1 MSQTA
6 QSGAGF
12 PPGRVKWK
20 RFAFIMVPAAA
31 VAAMLIGLTAKGA
44 IGVNISVSG
53 KEYLVTAN
61 ELDAAGFEQFVT
73 YVRQGNGSQ
82 PTAVNALRSA
92 AIGNL
97 CQAVSTGVGNIS
109 IVLTAG
115 AGHTPVS
122 ASNLIVDTSVQTG
135 DATFHNVA
143 IGQNA
148 GTLTQVPGTTGAP
161 GTFGLQA
168 NSIVIK
174 HLVQNTWLTT
184 AGTFTLPG
192 LRLKVSTHGASCP

>member
-1 MSQTA
+1 MSHAA
-6 QSGAGF
+6 QPGAGF

-31 VAAMLIGLTAKGA
+31 VAATLIGLTAQGE

-53 KEYLVTAN
+53 KEFLVTAN
-61 ELDAAGFEQFVT
+61 ELDGIGFEQFAT
-73 YVRQGNGSQ
+73 YVKQGNGSQ
-82 PTAVNALRSA
+82 PTAVNAVRSA

-115 AGHTPVS
+115 AGRTPVS
-122 ASNLIVDTSVQTG
+122 ADNLIVDASALAG
-135 DATFHNVA
+135 DATFHHIV
-143 IGQNA
+143 IGQDA
-148 GTLTQVPGTTGAP
+148 GTLTQVPGTVGAP
-161 GTFGLQA
+161 GTFGQQA
-168 NSIVIK
+168 SSVTIK
-174 HLVQNTWLTT
+174 HLVQHTWLTT

-192 LRLKVSTHGASCP
+192 LRLKVTTHGASCP